1 MVKVCS
7 RPQTIEEKSY
17 IKPEWRHL
25 AIGSENYSGMLM
37 LGSWVRTSSEIQ
49 QLKINKMKKRYDPDE
64 QKSEIPDFIKLLIII
79 VFIIISVVCI
89 LTFVE

>member
-1 MVKVCS
+1 VQVQFS
-7 RPQTIEEKSY
+7 IPD
-17 IKPEWRHL
+17 
-25 AIGSENYSGMLM
+25 GSENYSGMLM

-64 QKSEIPDFIKLLIII
+64 QKSEIPDFIKLLIIVI
-79 VFIIISVVCI
+79 FIIISVVCI